1 MYCMYMRNCAYT
13 AAFLDIT
20 ILRKKSSTVFL
31 VKKAFCPDGG
41 TAVSLFA
48 DFFIQLACRQL
59 PV

>member
-1 MYCMYMRNCAYT
+1 MCMFM
-13 AAFLDIT
+13 L
-20 ILRKKSSTVFL
+20 LSSTEIFL
-31 VKKAFCPDGG
+31 EKRAPQYFSLKKAFCPDGG